1 MDVCF
6 QRSMNYALFHQYRD
20 PAVLDESTLDRWGR
34 FRRDIEA
41 DTPVLQLDFTR
52 F

>member
-1 MDVCF
+1 
-6 QRSMNYALFHQYRD
+6 MNYALFHQYRD
-20 PAVLDESTLDRWGR
+20 PARLTDADRDSWRR

-41 DTPVLQLDFTR
+41 DKPVLNLDFAA

>member
-1 MDVCF
+1 
-6 QRSMNYALFHQYRD
+6 MNYALFHQYRD
-20 PAVLDESTLDRWGR
+20 PAVLDDETLDRWAR

-41 DTPVLQLDFTR
+41 DTPVLQLDFAS